1 MMGYP
6 CSSYDHPAEGT
17 GIIPV
22 AKGCGGCRWD
32 RVENALGYK
41 GGVQV
46 RVVSVDDLLCQFSR
60 FWVSCRL
67 FAGMYSVLWNAGMGY
82 AGTGGSHCHGFH
94 PRRIALRIGHPCTPG
109 LLDPFAP
116 WITGWSN
123 SIGQVTSSAVGGLN
137 NDPGQREEA
146 STTGDYVPS
155 HWQVY
160 LQTALILFLHTI
172 ISSMPTRWIATFN
185 SRGLGGHRPST

>member
-1 MMGYP
+1 MSEGMQEWATP
-6 CSSYDHPAEGT
+6 VQEVVIAMVFIQCVAMSMAELCLA
-17 GIIPV
+17 IPTF
-22 AKGCGGCRWD
+22 
-32 RVENALGYK
+32 
-41 GGVQV
+41 
-46 RVVSVDDLLCQFSR
+46 VDDFLFFFSFFFLLFCLMTSLTVDNGNQ
-60 FWVSCRL
+60 
-67 FAGMYSVLWNAGMGY
+67 
-82 AGTGGSHCHGFH
+82 
-94 PRRIALRIGHPCTPG
+94 RRIALRIGHPCTPG